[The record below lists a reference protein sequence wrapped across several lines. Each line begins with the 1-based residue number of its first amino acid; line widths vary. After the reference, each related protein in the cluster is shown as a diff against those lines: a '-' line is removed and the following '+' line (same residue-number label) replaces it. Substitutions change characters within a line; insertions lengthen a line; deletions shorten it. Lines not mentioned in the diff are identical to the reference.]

1 MAGLLVLVWFV
12 PIFAQTEVL
21 PRLYISR
28 FRVSTGGQYFEL
40 FNSGENP
47 VDMSKI
53 QLAYYNNYDLSKA
66 TSSKLVSLN
75 GELAAGG
82 HYLVNDSSITLCY
95 QTTVASASLSFS
107 STAGMVQ
114 LIYLDQAEIGGTF
127 TSQVLDSVAWSKSQ
141 VSQTASVQKL
151 PTHNSD
157 SFLIRQGDYNE
168 QIWEERWPS
177 ADDPCQYE
185 SVKESVDEIEEFYF
199 TMGSLPPVRY
209 VAASTKSNTLINRN
223 PGKSAPIINEILPN
237 PASPQTDAEDEFIEL
252 YNPNDSK
259 FDLTGFKLAFGS
271 TNPRKY
277 TFPEGTIIEPKQYKV
292 FTSGDTSISL
302 SNTKAQVWLL
312 DPNEKIIGTSQPYEK
327 AKDGQAWVLNS
338 GKWMWTLQ
346 PTPGKMNAIAQ
357 AIDTSTK
364 GKTTAA
370 TLGISTTGSSSTGS
384 PSGGTTANELDDAAP
399 LHPAVL
405 AIVGFGALAYT
416 LYEYRQDLSNQI
428 FRTRRYLRRRQTLRK
443 QVQRR

>member
-1 MAGLLVLVWFV
+1 MKRINFQIGVIGIILAVLLVLVWFV

-95 QTTVASASLSFS
+95 QATVASASLSFS

-168 QIWEERWPS
+168 QIWEER
-177 ADDPCQYE
+177 
-185 SVKESVDEIEEFYF
+185 
-199 TMGSLPPVRY
+199 
-209 VAASTKSNTLINRN
+209 
-223 PGKSAPIINEILPN
+223 
-237 PASPQTDAEDEFIEL
+237 
-252 YNPNDSK
+252 
-259 FDLTGFKLAFGS
+259 
-271 TNPRKY
+271 
-277 TFPEGTIIEPKQYKV
+277 
-292 FTSGDTSISL
+292 
-302 SNTKAQVWLL
+302 
-312 DPNEKIIGTSQPYEK
+312 
-327 AKDGQAWVLNS
+327 
-338 GKWMWTLQ
+338 
-346 PTPGKMNAIAQ
+346 
-357 AIDTSTK
+357 
-364 GKTTAA
+364 
-370 TLGISTTGSSSTGS
+370 
-384 PSGGTTANELDDAAP
+384 
-399 LHPAVL
+399 
-405 AIVGFGALAYT
+405 
-416 LYEYRQDLSNQI
+416 
-428 FRTRRYLRRRQTLRK
+428 
-443 QVQRR
+443 